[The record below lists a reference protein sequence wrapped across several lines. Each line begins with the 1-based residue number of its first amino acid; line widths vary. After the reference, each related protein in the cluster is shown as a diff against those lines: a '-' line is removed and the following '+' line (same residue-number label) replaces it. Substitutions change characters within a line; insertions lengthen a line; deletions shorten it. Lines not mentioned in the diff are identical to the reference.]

1 LTKSLFVTRH
11 VTGYNAVIV
20 SFKHKGLEA
29 LYHDNQPKGVSQA
42 LVKRVRQI
50 LALLDT
56 AKIVDDMN
64 LPGLRL
70 HALKGSL
77 KGYHAVSV
85 SGNWR
90 IVFQFAEGKAFHVD
104 LIDYH

>member
-1 LTKSLFVTRH
+1 
-11 VTGYNAVIV
+11 VIV
-20 SFKHKGLEA
+20 SFRHKGLEA
-29 LYHDNQPKGVSQA
+29 LYNDNQTKGVSQA
-42 LVKRVRQI
+42 LVKRARQI

-56 AKIVDDMN
+56 AKTVEDMN

-70 HALKGSL
+70 HTLKGTL

-90 IVFQFAEGKAFHVD
+90 IIFQFAEGNAHHVD

>member
-1 LTKSLFVTRH
+1 M
-11 VTGYNAVIV
+11 IV

-29 LYHDNQPKGVSQA
+29 LYHDNQTKGVSQA
-42 LVKRVRQI
+42 LVKRIRQI

-56 AKIVDDMN
+56 AKVVEDMN

-70 HALKGSL
+70 HTLKGNL
-77 KGYHAVSV
+77 KGYYAVSV

-90 IVFQFAEGKAFHVD
+90 IIFQFAEGQARHVD

>member
-1 LTKSLFVTRH
+1 
-11 VTGYNAVIV
+11 VIV
-20 SFKHKGLEA
+20 SFRHKGLEA
-29 LYHDNQPKGVSQA
+29 LYNDNQTKGVSQA

-56 AKIVDDMN
+56 AQTLEDMN

-70 HALKGSL
+70 HTLKGNL

-90 IVFQFAEGKAFHVD
+90 IIFQFAEGQARHID

>member
-1 LTKSLFVTRH
+1 
-11 VTGYNAVIV
+11 VIT
-20 SFKHKGLEA
+20 SFRHKGLEA
-29 LYHDNQPKGVSQA
+29 LYNDNQTRGVSQA

-56 AKIVDDMN
+56 AKTVEDMN

-70 HALKGSL
+70 HTLKGKL

-90 IVFQFAEGKAFHVD
+90 IIFQFVEGKAHHVD